1 MFEPGRNQLVP
12 KPVIG
17 CARANLGSKRSEP
30 MYDERRDV
38 QVDGTAVAVS
48 GGFGNVAMVQW
59 GFGFQVPHGK
69 TLTITDVLLHPQGDV
84 TALHTINLAEQTP
97 NGGIRGFFQ
106 FIVGPGATQQSH
118 FLTGHVIR
126 GGNEVI
132 TFTDANPPFG
142 QHITLLLNGY
152 LPK

>member
-1 MFEPGRNQLVP
+1 
-12 KPVIG
+12 
-17 CARANLGSKRSEP
+17 
-30 MYDERRDV
+30 
-38 QVDGTAVAVS
+38 
-48 GGFGNVAMVQW
+48 MVQW

-69 TLTITDVLLHPQGDV
+69 TLTITDILMYPQGDV

-97 NGGIRGFFQ
+97 NGGTRIFFQ
-106 FIVGPGATQQSH
+106 FIVGHGATQQSH

>member
-1 MFEPGRNQLVP
+1 
-12 KPVIG
+12 
-17 CARANLGSKRSEP
+17 
-30 MYDERRDV
+30 MYDESKDV
-38 QVDGTAVAVS
+38 QVEGTAVAVS
-48 GGFGNVAMVQW
+48 GGLGNVATVQW
-59 GFGFQVPHGK
+59 GFGFTVPHGK

-118 FLTGHVIR
+118 FLTGHVIH
-126 GGNEVI
+126 GGNEAI

-142 QHITLLLNGY
+142 QHITLWLTGY

>member
-17 CARANLGSKRSEP
+17 CARANQAAKGQKP

-48 GGFGNVAMVQW
+48 GGFGSVATVQW

-69 TLTITDVLLHPQGDV
+69 TLTITDILLYPQGDV

-97 NGGIRGFFQ
+97 NGGTRIFFQ